1 MKNKDFHFITKW
13 KLEMYDKLRIQFPN
27 LSKEDIDKKL
37 DTLIDTRFTDRP
49 CQIDNNYIHKT
60 AETTLLNL
68 IEYIHKTNPI
78 LAGGGVLFKR
88 QDEAPNASAGLLIE
102 SLTARNKIKAERKNF
117 PADSY
122 EFLIRDIGQGNEK
135 VVANS
140 YYGAAGA
147 ETSVFYNLYVAAATT
162 GTGQAL
168 IATAETA
175 FESLLA
181 GNTRFLDLDECMLF
195 MKRAM
200 DSYTDELPIEP
211 ITDTIQGAI
220 EKVHDNYMNRFYYE
234 LDSNQY
240 SLYSDWISR
249 FLSYLDINELTYL
262 YYKNNLLE
270 LLIQPKEV
278 RDLLT
283 RLCSDT
289 KSFKNPNKVPEEIV
303 DNLNL
308 LWSYVKK
315 YCAHVY
321 PVRSRIIRDSFHM
334 RYATVTQDTDSTM
347 VTIAKYMEAMIEY
360 CIDNEIA
367 AENENELD
375 FILCN
380 IMAYIITKYSQEI
393 LGKYCTDV
401 NIPEEYHS
409 RVNMKN
415 EFYNLMM
422 ILTPKKKRYVSHI
435 QLQEGQMIDPPMVK
449 VSGLD
454 FIKSGT
460 SSTVEKFFKTIIEEN
475 ILTAEHIDVGAII
488 RKINTFKSMI
498 RESLTNGELQYLNL
512 ISVKE
517 PEAYKKP
524 FSEQGIKGV
533 MVWNA
538 VYPNKAIALPDK
550 VLVVK
555 LDYKTLKKF
564 EEAKELFGEAYDILL
579 KEIFNSPNELISKPG
594 ITTICIP
601 QNTDRLPDWVI
612 RTMNVESMIND
623 IVSKFNPILESLG
636 NVTIKTKADSQH
648 MSNIIDI

>member
-1 MKNKDFHFITKW
+1 MKNKDFHFINKW

-37 DTLIDTRFTDRP
+37 DALINTKFTDRP

-117 PADSY
+117 SADSY

-147 ETSVFYNLYVAAATT
+147 ETSVFYNLYVAASTT

-175 FESLLA
+175 FEALLA

-200 DSYTDELPIEP
+200 DSYIDELPIEP
-211 ITDTIQGAI
+211 IADSMQEAI

-240 SLYSDWISR
+240 SLYSNWISR

-315 YCAHVY
+315 YCAHIH

-347 VTIAKYMEAMIEY
+347 VTIAKYMEAMIEH

-409 RVNMKN
+409 RINMKN

-601 QNTDRLPDWVI
+601 QNTDKLPDWVI